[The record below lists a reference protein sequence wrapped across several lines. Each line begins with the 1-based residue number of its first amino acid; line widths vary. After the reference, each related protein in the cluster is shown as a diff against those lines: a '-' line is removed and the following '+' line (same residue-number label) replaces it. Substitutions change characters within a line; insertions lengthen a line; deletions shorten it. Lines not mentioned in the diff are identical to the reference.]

1 MPPALHNEEGLT
13 VLNEAITD
21 FVCEV
26 YRSVLGIETVRP
38 GDDFFGDLGGD
49 SLSLAESVSYIYDL
63 LSVDIMEAMT
73 TNTSASNVALFIAPR
88 LQKARGQVRRD
99 PSTSVAPQ
107 PLVEAAK
114 RVLELAD
121 MNVDEVARG

>member
-1 MPPALHNEEGLT
+1 MPSTLQNKEGHT

-38 GDDFFGDLGGD
+38 GDDFFNDLGGD
-49 SLSLAESVSYIYDL
+49 SMSLAEVVSSIYDL
-63 LSVDIMEAMT
+63 LNVDIMEAMT
-73 TNTSASNVALFIAPR
+73 TSTSPSSLALYIAPR
-88 LQKARGQVRRD
+88 LQQAGGQLRQ

-107 PLVEAAK
+107 SLVDAAK
-114 RVLELAD
+114 RVRELAG
-121 MNVDEVARG
+121 MNVMAIERC